1 LTEALGGRRKLAAA
15 IFAALALALFI
26 APTVHLSDT
35 MIASMQ
41 DLAARFR
48 SGELRIPPP
57 PEQIAQWPLIGD
69 RLSAFWALAAS
80 NLEDALG
87 RMSPQLQAI
96 GSWLLS
102 AAAGIAFGILQFVF
116 SIVIA
121 GIILANGT
129 RSRTGIERLMARLA
143 GAQGHRFLVLSESTI
158 RSVAIGIVGVALIQS
173 TLVGLGF
180 LVAGIPAAGL
190 WALVALFLCI
200 IQIGPALVLL
210 PAIVYVFYTADSLTA
225 GLFLVWCLVV
235 GLLDNVLKP
244 LLLGRG
250 VDAPMLVIFLG
261 AIGGFLSMGIIGLFV
276 GSVVFVL
283 FYTLLSSW
291 VNEDLLE
298 EAGTQEHP

>member
-1 LTEALGGRRKLAAA
+1 
-15 IFAALALALFI
+15 
-26 APTVHLSDT
+26 
-35 MIASMQ
+35 
-41 DLAARFR
+41 
-48 SGELRIPPP
+48 
-57 PEQIAQWPLIGD
+57 
-69 RLSAFWALAAS
+69 
-80 NLEDALG
+80 
-87 RMSPQLQAI
+87 
-96 GSWLLS
+96 
-102 AAAGIAFGILQFVF
+102 
-116 SIVIA
+116 
-121 GIILANGT
+121 
-129 RSRTGIERLMARLA
+129 
-143 GAQGHRFLVLSESTI
+143 
-158 RSVAIGIVGVALIQS
+158 VALIQS

-283 FYTLLSSW
+283 FYTLLKSW
-291 VNEDLLE
+291 VNEEILE
-298 EAGTQEHP
+298 ERDTQ